1 MMKTMSIGLVAGV
14 VARVAFAAMVEVGPA
29 DEALPIVG
37 TDNTKELS
45 NGNLYPCIARPWGAH
60 GWSPQTGDNDT
71 GWFYAYGD
79 RRICGIRQTHQPSPW
94 IGDYGQFSLM
104 PAKELDRFDAAS
116 RASWFSHKTEFARPY
131 VYRVYLADHDATVEV
146 APSCR
151 AAASPIPAMR
161 NKNTEGTR
169 RNTEG

>member
-1 MMKTMSIGLVAGV
+1 MKASLIALTAAAALSA
-14 VARVAFAAMVEVGPA
+14 AAENFA
-29 DEALPIVG
+29 DFALPVVG

-71 GWFYAYGD
+71 GWFYAYAD

-116 RASWFSHKTEFARPY
+116 RASWFSHKEGKLRQHLLSELKRRYPRCTAQ
-131 VYRVYLADHDATVEV
+131 DASFREYGFGATQVT
-146 APSCR
+146 
-151 AAASPIPAMR
+151 IH
-161 NKNTEGTR
+161 
-169 RNTEG
+169 

>member
-1 MMKTMSIGLVAGV
+1 MKASLIALTAAAALSA
-14 VARVAFAAMVEVGPA
+14 AAENFA
-29 DEALPIVG
+29 DFALPVVG

-79 RRICGIRQTHQPSPW
+79 RKICGIRQTHQPSPW

-116 RASWFSHKTEFARPY
+116 RASWFSHKTCGPRRDGRGRAIVPRRRDARD
-131 VYRVYLADHDATVEV
+131 VSEDG
-146 APSCR
+146 PS
-151 AAASPIPAMR
+151 AV
-161 NKNTEGTR
+161 R
-169 RNTEG
+169 R